1 MTKFETFG
9 VQLDAETKQQA
20 MKSFQWSCNY
30 CCYKGMKLDC
40 DRCAIAQVHRE
51 TIAIFDDLA
60 KTDKVE
66 KKELKLGG
74 RQTLIDVKALR
85 GLDIF
90 IALIVFTTYK
100 HISNH
105 IQKKEEK

>member
-1 MTKFETFG
+1 MTKFETIG
-9 VQLDAETKQQA
+9 VKSQLDAETKQQA
-20 MKSFQWSCNY
+20 MRSFQWSCNC

-74 RQTLIDVKALR
+74 GAPNAD
-85 GLDIF
+85 
-90 IALIVFTTYK
+90 
-100 HISNH
+100 
-105 IQKKEEK
+105 